1 MGLLE
6 PRFLEEGHCEAGT
19 QCSEKEA
26 TSWCG
31 RRGCGEFVSGRAGRS
46 WEMGPTVV
54 AEGKGLLLLMPTGN
68 SKTGKSKSF
77 RPPPA
82 FQSPFS
88 ALDPWHLPGTQLGK
102 EK

>member
-1 MGLLE
+1 
-6 PRFLEEGHCEAGT
+6 
-19 QCSEKEA
+19 
-26 TSWCG
+26 
-31 RRGCGEFVSGRAGRS
+31 
-46 WEMGPTVV
+46 MGPTVV
-54 AEGKGLLLLMPTGN
+54 AEGKGLLLLMPTGK